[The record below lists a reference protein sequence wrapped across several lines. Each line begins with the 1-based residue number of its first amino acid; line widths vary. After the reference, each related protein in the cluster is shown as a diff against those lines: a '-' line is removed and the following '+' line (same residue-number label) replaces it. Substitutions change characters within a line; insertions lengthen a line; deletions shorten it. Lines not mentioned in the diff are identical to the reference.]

1 MKQTKNRILIAA
13 LLLAVS
19 LPAFTHA
26 QNTLVKERHMNTKKI
41 LVAFFSHTGENYA
54 VGRIEQ
60 GNTHI
65 VAEMIASATG
75 GTLFRIEPATPYPDD
90 YRACT
95 EIAQREKRS
104 KARPALVGE
113 IAAEEYDVIFLGYP
127 NWWGD
132 LPMCVYTFLEQH
144 DWAGQ
149 GRHSLLHA
157 RGKRPLRYGEPAADD
172 LPGRFGAERAG
183 RAGFRGAERAGDSPE
198 AGAGVVETI
207 EILRI

>member
-1 MKQTKNRILIAA
+1 MKRIGTTLVA
-13 LLLAVS
+13 LLLAVL

-41 LVAFFSHTGENYA
+41 LVAFFSRTGENYA
-54 VGRIEQ
+54 VGHIEQ

-65 VAEMIASATG
+65 VAEMIAFATG

-95 EIAQREKRS
+95 EVALREKRS
-104 KARPALVGE
+104 KARPALVGD

-144 DWAGQ
+144 DWQ
-149 GRHSLLHA
+149 GKVVIPFCTHEGSGLSDTENR
-157 RGKRPLRYGEPAADD
+157 LRAAC
-172 LPGRFGAERAG
+172 
-183 RAGFRGAERAGDSPE
+183 RGASVLNGLAVRGSVAQNEREKARKQVLE
-198 AGAGVVETI
+198 W
-207 EILRI
+207 LKRLKY

>member
-144 DWAGQ
+144 DWQ
-149 GRHSLLHA
+149 GKVVIPFCTHEGSGLSDTENR
-157 RGKRPLRYGEPAADD
+157 LRTTC
-172 LPGRFGAERAG
+172 
-183 RAGFRGAERAGDSPE
+183 RGASVLNGLAVRGSVAQNER
-198 AGAGVVETI
+198 ETARKQVL
-207 EILRI
+207 EWLKRLKY

>member
-1 MKQTKNRILIAA
+1 MKQTKKRILIAA

-19 LPAFTHA
+19 LPAFSSA
-26 QNTLVKERHMNTKKI
+26 QNTPVKEIRMNTKKI
-41 LVAFFSHTGENYA
+41 LVAFFSRTGENYA

-132 LPMCVYTFLEQH
+132 LPMPVYTFLERH
-144 DWAGQ
+144 DWQ
-149 GRHSLLHA
+149 GKVVIPFCTHEGSGLSDTENR
-157 RGKRPLRYGEPAADD
+157 LRTAC
-172 LPGRFGAERAG
+172 
-183 RAGFRGAERAGDSPE
+183 RGASVLNGLAVRGSVAQNER
-198 AGAGVVETI
+198 ETARRQVL
-207 EILRI
+207 EWLKRLKY

>member
-1 MKQTKNRILIAA
+1 MKRIGATLTA

-41 LVAFFSHTGENYA
+41 LVAFFSRTGENYA
-54 VGRIEQ
+54 VGHIEQ

-104 KARPALVGE
+104 KARPALAGD

-144 DWAGQ
+144 DWQ
-149 GRHSLLHA
+149 GKVVIPFCTHEGSGLSDTENRLWEA
-157 RGKRPLRYGEPAADD
+157 C
-172 LPGRFGAERAG
+172 
-183 RAGFRGAERAGDSPE
+183 RGASVLNGLAVRGSAAQNEREKARKQVLE
-198 AGAGVVETI
+198 W
-207 EILRI
+207 LKQLKY